1 MKAVLSS
8 NPSIV
13 VLASEEDDTAIT
25 CGSSSSSGGYAVVF
39 DPLDGSRNI
48 DAAIPTGTGSVLY
61 RIQGRQLL
69 EQLSFALSAVSS
81 SSHTSVLTC
90 PHALH

>member
-13 VLASEEDDTAIT
+13 VLASEEDDTVIT
-25 CGSSSSSGGYAVVF
+25 CGSSSSGSGGYAVVF

-48 DAAIPTGTGSVLY
+48 DAAIPTGRCRAASRGGSF
-61 RIQGRQLL
+61 
-69 EQLSFALSAVSS
+69 LSGCAVHCWLPLPR
-81 SSHTSVLTC
+81 SHSPTCVLTC
-90 PHALH
+90 